1 MRARGKARK
10 GRAIGHVQIHVAIAV
25 VIEKGRTAH
34 HPFDYVALVRA
45 RDIGL
50 RQAGGHRS
58 IDELRGERL
67 APPTS
72 GPDEKPDRTQHQRAH
87 YSCST
92 TKNRST
98 GSLCRSCTLPS
109 GHVISIRSTSAQ
121 SPKPKCNR
129 LSLADR

>member
-1 MRARGKARK
+1 MLTRSKARK
-10 GRAIGHVQIHVAIAV
+10 GRAVGHVQIHIAIAI
-25 VIEKGRTAH
+25 VIEKGGTAH
-34 HPFDYVALVRA
+34 HPLDYVALVGA

-50 RQAGGHRS
+50 RQADSRRL
-58 IDELRGERL
+58 IDELHRERL

-72 GPDEKPDRTQHQRAH
+72 CPEEAPDRAPYQRAL

-92 TKNRST
+92 TKTRST
-98 GSLCRSCTLPS
+98 DSLRRSCTLPS

>member
-1 MRARGKARK
+1 MLASGKAGK
-10 GRAIGHVQIHVAIAV
+10 GRAVSHVQIHVAIAV
-25 VIEKGRTAH
+25 VIEKGGPAH
-34 HPFDYVALVRA
+34 HPLDYVALVGP

-50 RQAGGHRS
+50 RQAGGRCL

-67 APPTS
+67 APPAN
-72 GPDEKPDRTQHQRAH
+72 GPHETQQQRPH

-92 TKNRST
+92 TNTLST
-98 GSLCRSCTLPS
+98 NVRCRSCTLPS

-129 LSLADR
+129 PSLADR